1 MIKHLKNNNQI
12 NQNKYLSHNKN
23 PQNMIE
29 GAEFSNKRA
38 IYISNHASPQE
49 VVLIIL
55 FCII

>member
-1 MIKHLKNNNQI
+1 MIKHLKNNKWI

-29 GAEFSNKRA
+29 GVEFSNKRA
-38 IYISNHASPQE
+38 IYINNHASPLD